1 MYIDGKKRNAH
12 EVRRT
17 TINKKVISVE
27 KTFYGTS
34 GLVSARQIVDVT
46 GYHVLYPD
54 NSSSK
59 TMKSVRIEPKPAH
72 PSFDQE

>member
-1 MYIDGKKRNAH
+1 MYINGEKHDMH

-17 TINKKVISVE
+17 TINKKVISVG

-46 GYHVLYPD
+46 GYRVLYPD
-54 NSSSK
+54 NSSSRTTK
-59 TMKSVRIEPKPAH
+59 LVKIEPKKR
-72 PSFDQE
+72 